1 MSISHPLGH
10 AYLLAGDPEAC
21 VNTVREQLQNLF
33 ASRQERLQID
43 ASVVE
48 TLTIDMARELNQRG
62 RQQAAGEARCSVRGF
77 QLATRPAQNALLKI
91 LEEPAEG
98 AHFFFVTPTPSHLL
112 ETVRSRTTRS
122 DICSQNFAAIT
133 ESVEAFL
140 QAEDLPARL
149 EIAESV
155 AEDNRLVDF
164 VAGLAGSIASD
175 QIALQSALR
184 TVSVWL
190 QDSGRSDT
198 QIAEFLAI
206 AASQSSQDE

>member
-1 MSISHPLGH
+1 MSLNYPLAH
-10 AYLLAGDPEAC
+10 AYLLAGDPETC
-21 VNTVREQLQNLF
+21 VDTVREQLQELF
-33 ASRQERLQID
+33 ADRKENLQID
-43 ASVVE
+43 AGVVE

-98 AHFFFVTPTPSHLL
+98 VHFFFMTPTPNHLL

-122 DICSQNFAAIT
+122 DICTQSFAAIT

-140 QAEDLPARL
+140 QAEDLPTRL
-149 EIAESV
+149 EIAQSV

-164 VAGLAGSIASD
+164 VAGLAGSVASN

-206 AASQSSQDE
+206 AASQPSRDE